1 MSEDGIITGGPKGNP
16 KGKPKVNTD
25 TVKSKKSKDPFID
38 QIAALVIPKSIT
50 GFAARYIVLKLLK
63 RLVEWGFLSANK
75 AAMLKQNQSPTRRTF
90 KADVITA
97 ADLSRIA
104 DLFFMKDA
112 HPDKKVLDSYIN
124 AAEDVGISEQRALS
138 YLRELLDAST
148 LKKLKLAESYEDND
162 IDVVYVD
169 VLTGNLHAE
178 EGDNRMPVHIDTR
191 GGQPDDLFGSIE
203 PDLRERILLAAA
215 GGTEPKSGLYPRGIT
230 EKGKEIWD
238 RVMKDYGDTFNE
250 RYASNKW
257 EHPKNEVLWAYAILT
272 YQNVANKQGVTPFTG
287 GTQPDTR
294 PPDEVAPA
302 PPPAPAPPAPA
313 APAPAPLPTPE
324 PVPEPAPVPLPVV
337 EEEEI
342 DLDEMDARLAKQVS
356 TTQTMLNVLRKEAVT
371 ALRMVGISAIPRKS
385 RSVFYT
391 QGKKFWSKV
400 PGAGQV
406 FWFGISTDIPVK
418 DVDRMLADWGDSVD
432 YLEGKGWSLFDEAEH
447 DLWILWDNTRDRH
460 GDVILA
466 VVDNG
471 NRVEL
476 REQFYFAPEDAESL
490 TDATETAEVGKRMI
504 SIGNYYREN
513 NELPPSGDFEA
524 LEVVK
529 TQPKAPTPD
538 GRKLT

>member
-1 MSEDGIITGGPKGNP
+1 MFSKDGMSEDGIITGGPKGNP

-342 DLDEMDARLAKQVS
+342 DLDEVDARLAKQVS
-356 TTQTMLNVLRKEAVT
+356 TTQTMLNRIAELNANVPVKGMLFDFMELGGNRGDTEERRISQIAIALKDIAKNMNIPVLALSQLNRSVESRANKMPSLSDLRYSGQIEQVSDVVVMLTRPEYYIERGENVT
-371 ALRMVGISAIPRKS
+371 CDTVDMAGVALVNIAKNRNGPAGIVRMAFDKS
-385 RSVFYT
+385 RIQF
-391 QGKKFWSKV
+391 
-400 PGAGQV
+400 A
-406 FWFGISTDIPVK
+406 DMEVK
-418 DVDRMLADWGDSVD
+418 R
-432 YLEGKGWSLFDEAEH
+432 
-447 DLWILWDNTRDRH
+447 T
-460 GDVILA
+460 
-466 VVDNG
+466 
-471 NRVEL
+471 EL
-476 REQFYFAPEDAESL
+476 NA
-490 TDATETAEVGKRMI
+490 
-504 SIGNYYREN
+504 
-513 NELPPSGDFEA
+513 
-524 LEVVK
+524 
-529 TQPKAPTPD
+529 
-538 GRKLT
+538 